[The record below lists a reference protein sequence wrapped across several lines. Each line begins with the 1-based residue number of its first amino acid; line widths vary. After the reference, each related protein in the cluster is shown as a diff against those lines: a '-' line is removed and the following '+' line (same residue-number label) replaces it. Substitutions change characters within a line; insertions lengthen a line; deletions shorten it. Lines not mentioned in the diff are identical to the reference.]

1 MLLYLL
7 AGGATIAA
15 CSIIVLGI
23 TQAPTLLGHAGS
35 AQGNTLIV
43 VEGEDAASL
52 PLGALIDR
60 AERAFASGNVH
71 IAMELYDKA
80 LEMGG
85 DIQVM
90 RRLFDTAVLIGD
102 RQKAESV
109 LGLLAFHGVQES
121 AISALRGMLLLREG
135 DTERARQIFMA
146 YPQHPEQA
154 FGLLLVYILS
164 GEHELAKNQLAYLH
178 QTRDPL
184 LSHMARTIQGAYDE
198 FELFE
203 DGKES
208 HRMTLLARALSQIG
222 QYPLARELLKD
233 IVASESEYRDAWI
246 LLGHSNLILQDYDA
260 ALAAFQRSYAIDPE
274 KAEIQYFLGLTHERM
289 GSHTDAAMFMGYAL
303 QNGFTPQRAVR
314 EKLAD
319 MAKDRGAFM
328 EAAEQYR
335 AVLKSG
341 EADASLAHTFV
352 SLLINELDD
361 VVGARATALSIHEE
375 MGDIPEV
382 LDLVGWT
389 ALLTGEVDEAAVFL
403 NSATSL
409 DPTLAPGWFHKG
421 LLEEKVGSF
430 GEAIASYRKAYD
442 LSLGIDPEL
451 TAGAAEKYNGLVATG
466 AGR

>member
-1 MLLYLL
+1 MPLYLF
-7 AGGATIAA
+7 AGGATLLA
-15 CSIIVLGI
+15 CSIIIIGI
-23 TQAPTLLGHAGS
+23 TQAPALLGHAGS
-35 AQGNTLIV
+35 SQGNTLIV
-43 VEGEDAASL
+43 VEGEDSEAL

-60 AERAFASGNVH
+60 AERALAAGDLH
-71 IAMELYDKA
+71 IAMELYEKA

-109 LGLLAFHGVQES
+109 LGLLAFRGIQES
-121 AISALRGMLLLREG
+121 TINALRGMLLLREG
-135 DTERARQIFMA
+135 DIERARNVFMA
-146 YPQHPEQA
+146 NPQHPEQA
-154 FGLLLVYILS
+154 FGLVLVHILS
-164 GEHELAKNQLAYLH
+164 LEHELAKNQLAHLH

-208 HRMTLLARALSQIG
+208 HRMTLLSRALSQIG
-222 QYPLARELLKD
+222 QYPLAREILKD

-246 LLGHSNLILQDYDA
+246 LLGHSNLILQNYDA
-260 ALAAFQRSYAIDPE
+260 ALAAFNRAYAIDPE

-314 EKLAD
+314 EKLAE
-319 MAKDRGAFM
+319 MAKERGAFM

-335 AVLKSG
+335 AILNSG
-341 EADASLAHTFV
+341 EADATLAHIFV
-352 SLLINELDD
+352 SLLVNDLDD
-361 VVGARATALSIHEE
+361 IEGAREAAISIHEE
-375 MGDIPEV
+375 MGDLPEV

-389 ALLTGEVDEAAVFL
+389 SLLTGELDQAAIFL
-403 NSATSL
+403 NSATTQ
-409 DPTLAPGWFHKG
+409 DPTLASAWLHKG
-421 LLEEKVGSF
+421 LLEEQVGSF
-430 GEAIASYRKAYD
+430 GDAVSSYRKAYE
-442 LSLGIDPEL
+442 LSLGVDPDLAEV
-451 TAGAAEKYNGLVATG
+451 AAELHNGLVSNI
-466 AGR
+466 